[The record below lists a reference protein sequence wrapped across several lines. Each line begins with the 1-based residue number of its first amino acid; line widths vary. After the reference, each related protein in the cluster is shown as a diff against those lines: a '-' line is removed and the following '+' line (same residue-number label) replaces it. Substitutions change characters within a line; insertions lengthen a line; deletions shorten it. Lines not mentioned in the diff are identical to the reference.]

1 MSSQH
6 NLLASIRTLGSNY
19 EDIIPFGI
27 YLDDNEDIT
36 MLNLDRLTQ
45 RQYLELTII
54 ATKVIGVYIVFPI
67 LLFVMISKYFFQ

>member
-36 MLNLDRLTQ
+36 KLNLDRLTQ

-54 ATKVIGVYIVFPI
+54 TTKVIGVYIVFPI

>member
-36 MLNLDRLTQ
+36 KLNLDRLTQ

-54 ATKVIGVYIVFPI
+54 TTKVIGVYVVFPI
-67 LLFVMISKYFFQ
+67 LLLGMIFKYFFQ

>member
-36 MLNLDRLTQ
+36 KLNLDRLTQ

-67 LLFVMISKYFFQ
+67 LLFVMIPKYFFQ

>member
-27 YLDDNEDIT
+27 YLGDNEDIT
-36 MLNLDRLTQ
+36 KLNLDRLTQ
-45 RQYLELTII
+45 RQYLELIII

>member
-36 MLNLDRLTQ
+36 KLNLDRLTQ
-45 RQYLELTII
+45 RQYLELIII
-54 ATKVIGVYIVFPI
+54 ATKVIGVYVVFPI
-67 LLFVMISKYFFQ
+67 VLFGMISKYFFQ

>member
-36 MLNLDRLTQ
+36 KLNLGRLTQ
-45 RQYLELTII
+45 GQYLDLIII
-54 ATKVIGVYIVFPI
+54 AIKVIGVYIVFPI
-67 LLFVMISKYFFQ
+67 LLFVMISKYFSQ

>member
-36 MLNLDRLTQ
+36 KLNVARLTN
-45 RQYLELTII
+45 RQYLELIII

-67 LLFVMISKYFFQ
+67 LLFGMISKYFFQ

>member
-36 MLNLDRLTQ
+36 KLNVARLTN
-45 RQYLELTII
+45 RQYLELIII
-54 ATKVIGVYIVFPI
+54 ATKVIGVYVVFPI
-67 LLFVMISKYFFQ
+67 LLFGMISKYFFP

>member
-36 MLNLDRLTQ
+36 KLNLDRLTQ
-45 RQYLELTII
+45 RQYLELIII

>member
-36 MLNLDRLTQ
+36 KLNLDRLTQ
-45 RQYLELTII
+45 RQYLELIII
-54 ATKVIGVYIVFPI
+54 ATKVIGVYVVFPI
-67 LLFVMISKYFFQ
+67 LLFGMISKYFFP

>member
-36 MLNLDRLTQ
+36 KLNLGRLTQ
-45 RQYLELTII
+45 GQYLDVIII

-67 LLFVMISKYFFQ
+67 LFFVMISKYFSQ

>member
-36 MLNLDRLTQ
+36 KLNLDRLTQ
-45 RQYLELTII
+45 RQYLELIII
-54 ATKVIGVYIVFPI
+54 ATKVIGVYVVFPI
-67 LLFVMISKYFFQ
+67 LLFGMISKYFFQ

>member
-36 MLNLDRLTQ
+36 KLNLDRLTQ

>member
-36 MLNLDRLTQ
+36 KLNLDRLTQ
-45 RQYLELTII
+45 RQYLELIII

-67 LLFVMISKYFFQ
+67 LLFVMISKCFFQ

>member
-36 MLNLDRLTQ
+36 KLNVARLTN
-45 RQYLELTII
+45 RQYLELIII
-54 ATKVIGVYIVFPI
+54 ATKVIGVYVVFPI
-67 LLFVMISKYFFQ
+67 LLFGMISKHFFQ

>member
-36 MLNLDRLTQ
+36 KLNLDRLTQ
-45 RQYLELTII
+45 RQYLELIII

-67 LLFVMISKYFFQ
+67 LLFIMISKYFFQ